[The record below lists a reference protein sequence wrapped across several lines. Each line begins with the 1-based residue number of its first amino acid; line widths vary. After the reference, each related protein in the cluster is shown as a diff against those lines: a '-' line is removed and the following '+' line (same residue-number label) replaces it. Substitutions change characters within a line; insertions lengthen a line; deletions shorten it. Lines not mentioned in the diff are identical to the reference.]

1 MESIIGKRI
10 ILKPE
15 WLEDGEENIVMIA
28 ITDIEKGRLDIESDV
43 AGFNLIKPTQTIN
56 ASWIKEII

>member
-1 MESIIGKRI
+1 MQSIIGKRI

-56 ASWIKEII
+56 ASWIKEIK

>member
-1 MESIIGKRI
+1 MKSIIGKRI